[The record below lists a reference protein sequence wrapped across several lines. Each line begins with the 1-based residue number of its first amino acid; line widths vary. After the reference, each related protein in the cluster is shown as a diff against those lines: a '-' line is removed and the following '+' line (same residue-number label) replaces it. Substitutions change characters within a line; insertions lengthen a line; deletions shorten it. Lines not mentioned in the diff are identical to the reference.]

1 MSVLLID
8 DLLASFLQLYVQSE
22 FVKIDDRGAFS
33 LNGYPQSNHTLCICF
48 SLALGWFAFQCT
60 SVKPGSKT
68 CPLVAACSHME
79 GGGCVLS
86 SADCTCGFV
95 LVSFKASCKKSVLGF
110 ALTFTKK
117 QGLPLGNFQYIF
129 H

>member
-1 MSVLLID
+1 
-8 DLLASFLQLYVQSE
+8 
-22 FVKIDDRGAFS
+22 
-33 LNGYPQSNHTLCICF
+33 
-48 SLALGWFAFQCT
+48 
-60 SVKPGSKT
+60 
-68 CPLVAACSHME
+68 ME

-110 ALTFTKK
+110 ALMFTKK

-129 H
+129 NEKWRRRAWPFCALKELL